1 MTNLQYP
8 DQPLQLLIII
18 TVGVLVLAASHYDC
32 RFRRIPNFLTF
43 GAALGALVLHALFSG
58 PQGLWFALGGLG
70 AGFVFLIPGYALG
83 KTGAGDVK
91 LVAAVGAFLGP
102 AGAAVAAAA
111 SLFAGAIVALGF
123 ALFARGRRPWA
134 RYRLMLRCLLT
145 TGQRVYL
152 PPPADDVMAKS
163 FPMAPAIAVGAGV
176 GTWYYLQ
183 GLAPLATV
191 G

>member
-1 MTNLQYP
+1 M
-8 DQPLQLLIII
+8 LL
-18 TVGVLVLAASHYDC
+18 ASLYDC

-70 AGFVFLIPGYALG
+70 VGFAFLIPGYALG

-111 SLFAGAIVALGF
+111 SLVASAMVALGY
-123 ALFARGRRPWA
+123 AVFARGRRPWA
-134 RYRLMLRCLLT
+134 RYGQMLRCLLT

-152 PPPADDVMAKS
+152 PPPADDVMANS

-183 GLAPLATV
+183 GLVPLATV